1 MQESLL
7 KVHVVGS
14 NVEPGKSQQLQEDA
28 WKASYATGEVVEPPY
43 GLEALASLYE
53 TNTAHKACVDAK
65 VTNIV
70 GLGYRLVPVGDE
82 AEASEDN
89 LGLLQHLFANCNRQM
104 TFVEVMRGVWT
115 DVECVGNGY
124 VEVTRN
130 NLGEIDGLYHVPA
143 VTVRVR
149 ADRDGYVQIRDGRK
163 RHFRGLGSEERA
175 DEETG
180 LVQNEIMH
188 FYKYTPQSSYYGVP
202 DVIPALTAMLGD
214 KAACEHNLDFFEH
227 NTVPRLA
234 IIVEGAQLSEGLL
247 GQIQHY
253 MESELKGQ
261 AHKTL
266 VLETPGAGAKVRIE
280 PLTVSKGEEAGF
292 IEYLRHNRDQVLMV
306 HRVPPAKVTVIEDSN
321 RANAAD
327 QDKTFREQVVR
338 PEQRRVEFKINSMIR
353 NEIGISDWEFR
364 FREMDLSEELQEAEI
379 ARIYA
384 DIGAWSVNEI
394 RAQQG
399 LLPAVE
405 EAAGGE
411 GEG

>member
-1 MQESLL
+1 MQEALL
-7 KVHVVGS
+7 KAHVVGS
-14 NVEPGKSQQLQEDA
+14 SVEPGKSQQLQEDA
-28 WKASYATGEVVEPPY
+28 WKASYASGEVVEPPY
-43 GLEALASLYE
+43 NLEALASLYE

-89 LGLLQHLFANCNRQM
+89 LELLQHLFANCNRQM

-163 RHFRGLGSEERA
+163 RHFRGLGAEERV

-202 DVIPALTAMLGD
+202 DVIPALPALLGD
-214 KAACEHNLDFFEH
+214 KAACEYNLDFFEH
-227 NTVPRLA
+227 NAVPRLA
-234 IIVEGAQLSEGLL
+234 IIVEGAQLSDGLL

-261 AHKTL
+261 SHKTL
-266 VLETPGAGAKVRIE
+266 VLEAPGGGAKVRIE
-280 PLTVSKGEEAGF
+280 PLTVSKGEDAGF

-338 PEQRRVEFKINSMIR
+338 PEQRRVEFKINSMVR
-353 NEIGISDWEFR
+353 NEIGISDWQFR
-364 FREMDLSEELQEAEI
+364 FREMDLSEELQEAEV

-399 LLPAVE
+399 LLPVVQEVE
-405 EAAGGE
+405 EVE
-411 GEG
+411 E

>member
-1 MQESLL
+1 MQESFL
-7 KVHVVGS
+7 KAHVVGS
-14 NVEPGKSQQLQEDA
+14 EVEPGESQQLQEDA
-28 WKASYATGEVVEPPY
+28 WRTSYASGEVVEPPY
-43 GLEALASLYE
+43 NLTTLASLYE
-53 TNTAHKACVDAK
+53 TDAAHKACVDAK

-82 AEASEDN
+82 AEASEDSRQ
-89 LGLLQHLFANCNRQM
+89 LLQHLFANCNRQM
-104 TFVEVMRGVWT
+104 TFVEVMRGVWM

-130 NLGEIDGLYHVPA
+130 NVGEIDGFYHVPA

-149 ADRDGYVQIRDGRK
+149 ADRNGYVQIREGRR
-163 RHFRGLGSEERA
+163 RHFRQLGAEEQVDA
-175 DEETG
+175 ETG
-180 LVQNEIMH
+180 LVQNEILH
-188 FYKYTPQSSYYGVP
+188 FYKYTPQSNYYGVP
-202 DVIPALTAMLGD
+202 DVIPALPALLGS
-214 KAACEHNLDFFEH
+214 KAACEYNLDFFEH
-227 NTVPRLA
+227 NAVPRLA
-234 IIVEGAQLSEGLL
+234 IVVEGAQLSDGLL

-261 AHKTL
+261 SHKTL
-266 VLETPGAGAKVRIE
+266 VLEAPGGDAKVRIE
-280 PLTVSKGEEAGF
+280 PLTVGRGEEAGF
-292 IEYLRHNRDQVLMV
+292 INYLQHNRDQVLMV

-353 NEIGISDWEFR
+353 NELGINDWEFR
-364 FREMDLSEELQEAEI
+364 FREMDLSEELQEAEV

-399 LLPAVE
+399 LLPVAE
-405 EAAGGE
+405 D
-411 GEG
+411 